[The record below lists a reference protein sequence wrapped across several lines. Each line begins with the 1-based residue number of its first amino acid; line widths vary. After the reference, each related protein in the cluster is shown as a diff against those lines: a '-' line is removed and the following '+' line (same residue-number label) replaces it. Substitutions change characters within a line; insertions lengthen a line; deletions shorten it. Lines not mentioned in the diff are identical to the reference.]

1 MVQTKRTKL
10 TRNYRPY
17 IAAKFY
23 QRDIPYTFALGDGKE
38 YDGFL
43 NKVLEK
49 DKKYRIFVRAVVDTP
64 ERVGTRSVKMGWT
77 GWGRL
82 LGLRMTEWD
91 M

>member
-1 MVQTKRTKL
+1 MVLAKRTKL
-10 TRNYRPY
+10 ARNYRPY

-64 ERVGTRSVKMGWT
+64 EKVGGHEGERGKSWVSVGV
-77 GWGRL
+77 
-82 LGLRMTEWD
+82 
-91 M
+91 